1 MIILPATP
9 APRETR
15 LPWRSSRFRLDC
27 LAMRLQV
34 LLLALPHVAVFVA
47 VTLRVLAR
55 RNPPG
60 VSMAWLLLVLLV
72 PVGGLVLYVMIGER
86 RLGRRWIERAEAERA
101 AIARRFERLAADA
114 VLDPADTGPVGEP
127 VARLAQ
133 SLGAIPVMRGHQVEL
148 LADGDLILRRMID
161 DVDACRERCSLE
173 FYIWHEGGLVDD
185 LIAALIRAAR
195 RGVSVTALMDGLGS
209 RPFVQRGS
217 AIAAMRA
224 AGVEVVVVL
233 PVGALRMA
241 VARADLRNHRKI
253 AVFDDRVAWTGSFN
267 LADPRH
273 FKRDAGVG
281 QWVDAMVR
289 VQGPTSA
296 VLGALSN
303 AMAVLQAG
311 PRLRDQRAVER
322 GPVAGPVALQAY
334 PSGPGFA
341 FQHVESVI
349 LTAIYA
355 ARRELILTTPY
366 FAPGESVVVALRSA
380 ARRGVDVVL
389 LLPWQ
394 CDSRLV
400 QYASAAYF
408 DELLSAGVRIQRFHG
423 GLLHTKSMV
432 IDRELSVFG
441 TVNFDLRS
449 FHLNFELSM
458 LIYDRAFAE
467 VLLSLQRRY
476 LEDCEPLELNAWR
489 ARPFWRRMLENA
501 AQLASPVL

>member
-1 MIILPATP
+1 MQTLLFLP
-9 APRETR
+9 
-15 LPWRSSRFRLDC
+15 
-27 LAMRLQV
+27 V
-34 LLLALPHVAVFVA
+34 LLHLVAFVA

-55 RNPPG
+55 RSPPG
-60 VSMAWLLLVLLV
+60 VSMAWILMVLLV
-72 PVGGLVLYVMIGER
+72 PVVGVVLFVMVGER

-101 AIARRFERLAADA
+101 ALARRYEQLAAA
-114 VLDPADTGPVGEP
+114 ALIDPASVGPVGEP

-133 SLGAIPVMRGHQVEL
+133 SLGAIPVMRGHHVEL
-148 LADGDLILRRMID
+148 VSDSDQILRRIIED
-161 DVDACRERCSLE
+161 IDACRERCSLE
-173 FYIWHEGGLVDD
+173 FYIWHEGGLVDE
-185 LIAALIRAAR
+185 LIAALIRAAH
-195 RGVSVTALMDGLGS
+195 RGVAVTALMDGLGS
-209 RPFVQRGS
+209 RPFIERG
-217 AIAAMRA
+217 AVAPMRA
-224 AGVEVVVVL
+224 AGIEVVVVL
-233 PVGALRMA
+233 PASALRMA

-253 AVFDDRVAWTGSFN
+253 AVFDDRIAWTGSAN

-281 QWVDAMVR
+281 PWVDAMVR
-289 VQGPTSA
+289 VKGPSCA
-296 VLGALSN
+296 LLGAMSN

-311 PRLRDQRAVER
+311 PRLRDERAV
-322 GPVAGPVALQAY
+322 GPAHGELEGSIALQAY

-355 ARRELILTTPY
+355 ARRELVLTTPY
-366 FAPGESVVVALRSA
+366 FAPGDAVVTALRTA
-380 ARRGVDVVL
+380 ACRGVDVVL

-400 QYASAAYF
+400 QYASASYF
-408 DELLSAGVRIQRFHG
+408 DELLAAGVQIHRFQG

-458 LIYDRAFAE
+458 LIYDRPFAE
-467 VLLSLQRRY
+467 DLLALQRRY
-476 LEDCEPLELNAWR
+476 LEACEPMDLRAWR
-489 ARPFWRRMLENA
+489 ARPFRRRMLENA
-501 AQLASPVL
+501 AQLASPLL

>member
-1 MIILPATP
+1 
-9 APRETR
+9 
-15 LPWRSSRFRLDC
+15 
-27 LAMRLQV
+27 MRYQV
-34 LLLALPHVAVFVA
+34 LILALAHFAVFVA

-60 VSMAWLLLVLLV
+60 VSMAWILMVLLV
-72 PVGGLVLYVMIGER
+72 PVAGLVLYVMIGER

-101 AIARRFERLAADA
+101 SLSQRYDA
-114 VLDPADTGPVGEP
+114 LSLDGVLDPAEIGPVGEP

-133 SLGAIPVMRGHQVEL
+133 SLGGIPVSRGHRVEL
-148 LADGDLILRRMID
+148 FDDSDAILRAMIA
-161 DVDACRERCSLE
+161 DVDACQSRCSLE
-173 FYIWHEGGLVDD
+173 FYIWHEGGLVDE

-195 RGVSVTALMDGLGS
+195 RGVSVLALMDGLGS
-209 RPFVQRGS
+209 RPFVQRG
-217 AIAAMRA
+217 AMAPMRA
-224 AGVEVVVVL
+224 AGIAVVVVL
-233 PVGALRMA
+233 PVSALRMA
-241 VARADLRNHRKI
+241 IARADLRNHRKI
-253 AVFDDRVAWTGSFN
+253 AVFDDRIAWTGSFN

-281 QWVDAMVR
+281 QWIDAMVR
-289 VQGPTSA
+289 IQGPSA
-296 VLGALSN
+296 AMLGAVSN

-311 PRLRDQRAVER
+311 PRLRDDRTPDH
-322 GPVAGPVALQAY
+322 GPQAGPVALQAY

-341 FQHVESVI
+341 YRHVESVI

-389 LLPWQ
+389 VLPWQ

-400 QYASAAYF
+400 QYASASYF
-408 DELLSAGVRIQRFHG
+408 DELLAAGVRIHRFHG

-458 LIYDRAFAE
+458 LIYDRPFAE
-467 VLLSLQRRY
+467 SLLALQRRY
-476 LEDCEPLELNAWR
+476 LEDCEPMDLRAWR

>member
-1 MIILPATP
+1 
-9 APRETR
+9 
-15 LPWRSSRFRLDC
+15 
-27 LAMRLQV
+27 MRLQV
-34 LLLALPHVAVFVA
+34 LLLALAHVAVFVA

-60 VSMAWLLLVLLV
+60 VSMAWILLVLLV

-86 RLGRRWIERAEAERA
+86 RLGRRWIQRAEAERA

-133 SLGAIPVMRGHQVEL
+133 SLGAIPVMRGHHVEL
-148 LADGDLILRRMID
+148 LADGDLILRTLID
-161 DVDACRERCSLE
+161 DVDACREHCSLE

-185 LIAALIRAAR
+185 LVAALIRAAK
-195 RGVSVTALMDGLGS
+195 RGVRVTALMDGLGS
-209 RPFVQRGS
+209 RPFVERGR
-217 AIAAMRA
+217 AIASMRS
-224 AGVEVVVVL
+224 AGIEVVVVL
-233 PVGALRMA
+233 PVSALRMA

-253 AVFDDRVAWTGSFN
+253 AVFDDRIAWTGSFN

-289 VQGPTSA
+289 IQGPSSL

-311 PRLRDQRAVER
+311 PRLRDERAAER
-322 GPVAGPVALQAY
+322 GAVAGPVALQAY

-366 FAPGESVVVALRSA
+366 FAPGESVVTALRSA

-389 LLPWQ
+389 VLPWQ
-394 CDSRLV
+394 CDSRTV
-400 QYASAAYF
+400 QWASASYF
-408 DELLSAGVRIQRFHG
+408 DELLSAGVKIERFHG

-458 LIYDRAFAE
+458 LIYDRSFAE
-467 VLLSLQRRY
+467 SLLALQRRY
-476 LEDCEPLELNAWR
+476 LEDCEPLQLDAWR
-489 ARPFWRRMLENA
+489 ARPFWRRMVENA

>member
-1 MIILPATP
+1 MQWFHVL
-9 APRETR
+9 
-15 LPWRSSRFRLDC
+15 
-27 LAMRLQV
+27 M
-34 LLLALPHVAVFVA
+34 LLLTQGAVFVA

-60 VSMAWLLLVLLV
+60 VSMAWILLVLLV
-72 PVGGLVLYVMIGER
+72 PIGGLVLYVMIGER
-86 RLGRRWIERAEAERA
+86 RLGRRWIERAEAQRVA
-101 AIARRFERLAADA
+101 LARRLASLAADS
-114 VLDPADTGPVGEP
+114 VLAPVDTGPVGEP

-148 LADGDLILRRMID
+148 LSDGHRILEALIAD
-161 DVDACRERCSLE
+161 VEACREHCSLE
-173 FYIWHEGGLVDD
+173 FYIWHEGGRVDA
-185 LIAALIRAAR
+185 LIDALIRAAQ
-195 RGVSVTALMDGLGS
+195 RGVRVTALMDGLGS
-209 RPFVQRGS
+209 RPFLRGT
-217 AIAAMRA
+217 AVRRMRA
-224 AGVEVVVVL
+224 AAIEVIVIL
-233 PVGALRMA
+233 PANALRIA

-267 LADPRH
+267 LADPAH

-289 VQGPTSA
+289 IQGPTCA
-296 VLGALSN
+296 VLSAISM
-303 AMAVLQAG
+303 AMARLQLGARARADRDAAPG
-311 PRLRDQRAVER
+311 PL
-322 GPVAGPVALQAY
+322 AGPVALQAY

-355 ARRELILTTPY
+355 ARRELVLTTPY
-366 FAPGESVVVALRSA
+366 FAPGESVVTALRSA
-380 ARRGVDVVL
+380 ARRGVDVIL
-389 LLPWQ
+389 LVPRQ

-408 DELLSAGVRIQRFHG
+408 DELLSAGVRIERFHG

-449 FHLNFELSM
+449 FHLNFELS
-458 LIYDRAFAE
+458 LLLYDRTFAE
-467 VLLSLQRRY
+467 ALLALQRQY
-476 LEDCEPLELNAWR
+476 LDACEPLVLDQWR
-489 ARPFWRRMLENA
+489 GRPAWRRMLENA

>member
-1 MIILPATP
+1 
-9 APRETR
+9 
-15 LPWRSSRFRLDC
+15 
-27 LAMRLQV
+27 MRYQV
-34 LLLALPHVAVFVA
+34 LILALAHFAVFVA

-60 VSMAWLLLVLLV
+60 VSMAWILMVLLV
-72 PVGGLVLYVMIGER
+72 PVAGLVLYVMIGER

-101 AIARRFERLAADA
+101 SLSQRYDA
-114 VLDPADTGPVGEP
+114 LSLDGVLDPAEIGPVGEP

-133 SLGAIPVMRGHQVEL
+133 SLGGIPVSRGHRVEL
-148 LADGDLILRRMID
+148 FDDSDAILRAMIA
-161 DVDACRERCSLE
+161 DVDACQSRCSLE
-173 FYIWHEGGLVDD
+173 FYIWHEGGLVDE

-195 RGVSVTALMDGLGS
+195 RGVSVLALMDGLGS
-209 RPFVQRGS
+209 RPFVQRG
-217 AIAAMRA
+217 AMAPMRA
-224 AGVEVVVVL
+224 AGIEVVVVL
-233 PVGALRMA
+233 PVSALRMA
-241 VARADLRNHRKI
+241 IARADLRNHRKI
-253 AVFDDRVAWTGSFN
+253 AVFDDRIAWTGSFN

-281 QWVDAMVR
+281 QWIDAMVR
-289 VQGPTSA
+289 IQGPSA
-296 VLGALSN
+296 AMLGAVSN

-311 PRLRDQRAVER
+311 PRLRDDRTPDH
-322 GPVAGPVALQAY
+322 GPQAGPVALQAY

-341 FQHVESVI
+341 YRHVESVI

-389 LLPWQ
+389 VLPWQ

-400 QYASAAYF
+400 QYASASYF
-408 DELLSAGVRIQRFHG
+408 DELLAAGVRIHRFHG

-458 LIYDRAFAE
+458 LIYDRPFAE
-467 VLLSLQRRY
+467 SLLALQRRY
-476 LEDCEPLELNAWR
+476 LEDCEPMDLRAWR

>member
-1 MIILPATP
+1 
-9 APRETR
+9 
-15 LPWRSSRFRLDC
+15 
-27 LAMRLQV
+27 MRLQV
-34 LLLALPHVAVFVA
+34 LLPALAHLAVFVA

-60 VSMAWLLLVLLV
+60 VSMAWILMVLLV

-101 AIARRFERLAADA
+101 AFAKRFARLAADA
-114 VLDPADTGPVGEP
+114 TLEPADAGPVGEP
-127 VARLAQ
+127 VARLAR
-133 SLGAIPVMRGHQVEL
+133 SLGGLPVMRGHRVEL
-148 LADGDLILRRMID
+148 LSDSDLILDALIADID
-161 DVDACRERCSLE
+161 ASRERCSLE
-173 FYIWHEGGLVDD
+173 FYIWHEGGRVDD
-185 LIAALIRAAR
+185 LIEALIRAAG
-195 RGVSVTALMDGLGS
+195 RGVRVKALMDGLGS
-209 RPFVQRGS
+209 RPFVQRG
-217 AIAAMRA
+217 AIAPMRA
-224 AGVEVVVVL
+224 AGIEVVVVL
-233 PVGALRMA
+233 PASALRMA

-253 AVFDDRVAWTGSFN
+253 AVFDDCIAWTGSFN

-273 FKRDAGVG
+273 FRRDAGVG
-281 QWVDAMVR
+281 QWVDAMIR
-289 VQGPTSA
+289 IRGPACA
-296 VLGALSN
+296 VLAALTD

-311 PRLRDQRAVER
+311 PRLRDDREPARA
-322 GPVAGPVALQAY
+322 PAAGDVALQPY

-341 FQHVESVI
+341 FQQVESMI

-355 ARRELILTTPY
+355 ARREIVLTTPY

-400 QYASAAYF
+400 QHASASYF

-458 LIYDRAFAE
+458 LIYDRPFAE
-467 VLLSLQRRY
+467 SLLALQRRY
-476 LEDCEPLELNAWR
+476 LDDCEPMDLQAWR

>member
-1 MIILPATP
+1 
-9 APRETR
+9 
-15 LPWRSSRFRLDC
+15 
-27 LAMRLQV
+27 MRLQF
-34 LLLALPHVAVFVA
+34 LLLALSHLAVFVA

-60 VSMAWLLLVLLV
+60 VAMAWILMVLLV
-72 PVGGLVLYVMIGER
+72 PVAGLVLYVMIGER

-101 AIARRFERLAADA
+101 ALARRFARIAADA

-133 SLGAIPVMRGHQVEL
+133 SLGAIPPMRGHRVEL
-148 LADGDLILRRMID
+148 LSDGDAILQALIA
-161 DVDACRERCSLE
+161 DVEACRERCSLE
-173 FYIWHEGGLVDD
+173 FYIWHEGGRMDD
-185 LIAALIRAAR
+185 LIAALGRAAA
-195 RGVSVTALMDGLGS
+195 RGVAVTALMDGLGS
-209 RPFVQRGS
+209 RPFVQRGH
-217 AIAAMRA
+217 AQRLRA

-233 PVGALRMA
+233 PASALRMA

-273 FKRDAGVG
+273 FRREAGVG
-281 QWVDAMVR
+281 QWVDAMIR
-289 VQGPTSA
+289 IQGPTAA
-296 VLGALSN
+296 VLGAISN

-311 PRLRDQRAVER
+311 PRLRDER
-322 GPVAGPVALQAY
+322 EADHGPIAGPVALQAY

-366 FAPGESVVVALRSA
+366 FAPGESVVTALRSA
-380 ARRGVDVVL
+380 ARRGVDVEL
-389 LLPWQ
+389 LLPWR

-400 QYASAAYF
+400 QHASAAYF
-408 DELLSAGVRIQRFHG
+408 DELLAAGVRIHRFHG

-458 LIYDRAFAE
+458 LIYDREVAE
-467 VLLSLQRRY
+467 ALLALQHRY
-476 LEDCEPLELNAWR
+476 LEDCEPLDLRAWR
-489 ARPFWRRMLENA
+489 ARPFWRRMVENA

>member
-1 MIILPATP
+1 M
-9 APRETR
+9 
-15 LPWRSSRFRLDC
+15 
-27 LAMRLQV
+27 
-34 LLLALPHVAVFVA
+34 LLLLVALLHVAVFVA

-55 RNPPG
+55 RSPPG
-60 VSMAWLLLVLLV
+60 VSMAWLLMVLLV
-72 PVGGLVLYVMIGER
+72 PVAGLVLYVMIGER

-101 AIARRFERLAADA
+101 ALASRYRRLAADA
-114 VLDPADTGPVGEP
+114 LLDPADTGPVGEP

-133 SLGAIPVMRGHQVEL
+133 SLGAIPVMRGHRIEL
-148 LADGDLILRRMID
+148 LSDSDLILRTLID

-173 FYIWHEGGLVDD
+173 FYIWHEGGRVDE
-185 LIAALIRAAR
+185 LIAALIRAAG
-195 RGVSVTALMDGLGS
+195 RGVAVTALMDGLGS
-209 RPFVQRGS
+209 RPFIQRG
-217 AIAAMRA
+217 AADPMRA
-224 AGVEVVVVL
+224 AGIEVVVVL
-233 PVGALRMA
+233 PASALRMA

-253 AVFDDRVAWTGSFN
+253 AVFDDRIAWTGSAN

-273 FKRDAGVG
+273 FKREAGVG

-289 VQGPTSA
+289 IQGPSCA
-296 VLGALSN
+296 LLGAISN

-311 PRLRDQRAVER
+311 PRLRDDR
-322 GPVAGPVALQAY
+322 GADHGQVAGPVALQAY

-341 FQHVESVI
+341 YQHVESVI

-355 ARRELILTTPY
+355 ARRELVLTTPY
-366 FAPGESVVVALRSA
+366 FAPGESVVTALRTA
-380 ARRGVDVVL
+380 ANRGVDVVL

-400 QYASAAYF
+400 QQASASYF
-408 DELLSAGVRIQRFHG
+408 DELLAAGVRIHRFHG

-458 LIYDRAFAE
+458 LIYDRPFAE
-467 VLLSLQRRY
+467 ELLALQRRY
-476 LEDCEPLELNAWR
+476 LEDCELLDLDAWR
-489 ARPFWRRMLENA
+489 ARPFWRRMVENA
-501 AQLASPVL
+501 AQLASPLL

>member
-1 MIILPATP
+1 
-9 APRETR
+9 
-15 LPWRSSRFRLDC
+15 
-27 LAMRLQV
+27 MRLTL
-34 LLLALPHVAVFVA
+34 LLLALSHLAVFVA

-55 RNPPG
+55 RSPPG
-60 VSMAWLLLVLLV
+60 VAMAWILMVLLV
-72 PVGGLVLYVMIGER
+72 PVVGLVLYVMIGER
-86 RLGRRWIERAEAERA
+86 RLGRRWIERAEADRA
-101 AIARRFERLAADA
+101 ALARRFASLAADA
-114 VLDPADTGPVGEP
+114 VLDPADVGPVGEP

-133 SLGAIPVMRGHQVEL
+133 SLGAIPVMRGHRVEL
-148 LADGDLILRRMID
+148 LSDSDRILRTMIE

-173 FYIWHEGGLVDD
+173 FYIWHEGGLVD
-185 LIAALIRAAR
+185 ALIDALARAAR

-209 RPFVQRGS
+209 RPFVQGG
-217 AIAAMRA
+217 AIPAMRA
-224 AGVEVVVVL
+224 AGIEVVVVL
-233 PVGALRMA
+233 PVSAPRMA
-241 VARADLRNHRKI
+241 IARADLRNHRKI

-289 VQGPTSA
+289 IQGPCCA
-296 VLGALSN
+296 LLGAVTN

-311 PRLRDQRAVER
+311 PRLRDER
-322 GPVAGPVALQAY
+322 PADHGPVAGPVALQAY

-341 FQHVESVI
+341 FQQVESVM

-366 FAPGESVVVALRSA
+366 FAPGEPVVTALRSA

-400 QYASAAYF
+400 QHASASYF
-408 DELLSAGVRIQRFHG
+408 DELLEAGVRIQRFHG
-423 GLLHTKSMV
+423 GLLHTKSLV

-458 LIYDRAFAE
+458 LIYDRRFAE
-467 VLLSLQRRY
+467 ELLALTRRY
-476 LEDCEPLELNAWR
+476 LEDCEPLELGAWR
-489 ARPFWRRMLENA
+489 ARPFRRMLENA

>member
-1 MIILPATP
+1 
-9 APRETR
+9 
-15 LPWRSSRFRLDC
+15 
-27 LAMRLQV
+27 MRLHV
-34 LLLALPHVAVFVA
+34 LLPLLAHLAVFVA
-47 VTLRVLAR
+47 VTLRVLSR

-60 VSMAWLLLVLLV
+60 VAMAWILMVLLV
-72 PVGGLVLYVMIGER
+72 PIGGLVLYVMIGER

-101 AIARRFERLAADA
+101 SLARRFASLAAEA

-133 SLGAIPVMRGHQVEL
+133 SLGAIPVMRGHRIEL
-148 LADGDLILRRMID
+148 FADSDRILEALIADI
-161 DVDACRERCSLE
+161 DACRVRCSLE
-173 FYIWHEGGLVDD
+173 FYIWHEGGRVDELIEALV
-185 LIAALIRAAR
+185 RAAS
-195 RGVSVTALMDGLGS
+195 RGVAVTALMDGLGS
-209 RPFVQRGS
+209 RPFVQRG
-217 AIAAMRA
+217 APERMRA
-224 AGVEVVVVL
+224 AGIEVVVVL
-233 PVGALRMA
+233 PASALRMA

-253 AVFDDRVAWTGSFN
+253 AVFDDRIAWTGSFN

-281 QWVDAMVR
+281 QWIDAMVR
-289 VQGPTSA
+289 IQGPSAA
-296 VLGALSN
+296 VLGAVSN

-311 PRLRDQRAVER
+311 PRLRDER
-322 GPVAGPVALQAY
+322 SADYGPAAGPVSLQAY

-400 QYASAAYF
+400 QYASASYF
-408 DELLSAGVRIQRFHG
+408 DELLAAGVRIERFHG

-458 LIYDRAFAE
+458 LIYDRPFAE
-467 VLLSLQRRY
+467 ELLALQRHY
-476 LEDCEPLELNAWR
+476 LEACEPMDLRAWR
-489 ARPFWRRMLENA
+489 GRPLWRRVVENA

>member
-1 MIILPATP
+1 
-9 APRETR
+9 
-15 LPWRSSRFRLDC
+15 
-27 LAMRLQV
+27 MRLEV
-34 LLLALPHVAVFVA
+34 MLFALVHLAVFVA

-72 PVGGLVLYVMIGER
+72 PVAGLVLYVMIGER

-133 SLGAIPVMRGHQVEL
+133 SLGAIPVMRGHRVEL
-148 LADGDLILRRMID
+148 LADGDRILRTMIE
-161 DVDACRERCSLE
+161 DVEACRERCSLE
-173 FYIWHEGGLVDD
+173 FYIWHEGGLVDE
-185 LIAALIRAAR
+185 LVGALIRAAR
-195 RGVSVTALMDGLGS
+195 RGVAVTALMDGLGS
-209 RPFVQRGS
+209 RPFVQRGT

-224 AGVEVVVVL
+224 AGIEVIVVL

-253 AVFDDRVAWTGSFN
+253 AVFDDRIAWTGSFN

-281 QWVDAMVR
+281 QWIDAMVR
-289 VQGPTSA
+289 IEGPSSA
-296 VLGALSN
+296 LLAALSN

-311 PRLRDQRAVER
+311 PRLRDQRAVEH
-322 GPVAGPVALQAY
+322 GPIVGPVALQAY

-341 FQHVESVI
+341 FQHVESMI
-349 LTAIYA
+349 LTAIYS

-394 CDSRLV
+394 SDSRLV
-400 QYASAAYF
+400 QFASAAYF
-408 DELLSAGVRIQRFHG
+408 DELLSAGVRIERFHG

-458 LIYDRAFAE
+458 LIYDRSFAE
-467 VLLSLQRRY
+467 VLLALQRSY

-489 ARPFWRRMLENA
+489 ARPFWRRMVENA

>member
-1 MIILPATP
+1 M
-9 APRETR
+9 
-15 LPWRSSRFRLDC
+15 RLD
-27 LAMRLQV
+27 V
-34 LLLALPHVAVFVA
+34 LLPVLVHFAVFVA
-47 VTLRVLAR
+47 VTLRVLAQR
-55 RNPPG
+55 TPPG
-60 VSMAWLLLVLLV
+60 VAMAWILMVLLV
-72 PVGGLVLYVMIGER
+72 PIGGVVLYVMIGER

-101 AIARRFERLAADA
+101 ALGRRFATLAADA
-114 VLDPADTGPVGEP
+114 VLDPVDTGPVGEP

-133 SLGAIPVMRGHQVEL
+133 SLGAIPVMRGHRIDL
-148 LADGDLILRRMID
+148 FADSDRILEALIA
-161 DVDACRERCSLE
+161 DVDAARERCSLE
-173 FYIWHEGGLVDD
+173 FYIWHEGGRVDA
-185 LIAALIRAAR
+185 LIDALIRAAR
-195 RGVSVTALMDGLGS
+195 RGVKVTALMDGLGS
-209 RPFVQRGS
+209 RPFIQRG
-217 AIAAMRA
+217 ATEPMRA
-224 AGVEVVVVL
+224 AGIEVVVVL
-233 PVGALRMA
+233 PASALRMA

-281 QWVDAMVR
+281 QWIDAMVR
-289 VQGPTSA
+289 IQGPSAA
-296 VLGALSN
+296 VLGAISN

-311 PRLRDQRAVER
+311 PRLRDDRPAEH
-322 GPVAGPVALQAY
+322 GAIAGPVALQAY

-380 ARRGVDVVL
+380 ARRGVAVVL
-389 LLPWQ
+389 LLPQQ

-400 QYASAAYF
+400 QYASASYC
-408 DELLSAGVRIQRFHG
+408 DELLAAGVQIQRFHG

-458 LIYDRAFAE
+458 LIYDRPFAE
-467 VLLSLQRRY
+467 SLLALQHRY
-476 LEDCEPLELNAWR
+476 LEDCEPMDLHAWR
-489 ARPFWRRMLENA
+489 GRALWRRVVENA
-501 AQLASPVL
+501 AQLASPLL

>member
-1 MIILPATP
+1 MALH
-9 APRETR
+9 
-15 LPWRSSRFRLDC
+15 
-27 LAMRLQV
+27 V
-34 LLLALPHVAVFVA
+34 LLPTLAHFAVFFV

-55 RNPPG
+55 RTPPG
-60 VSMAWLLLVLLV
+60 VAMAWILLVLLV
-72 PVGGLVLYVMIGER
+72 PIGGVILYVMIGER

-101 AIARRFERLAADA
+101 ALGRRFATLAADA
-114 VLDPADTGPVGEP
+114 LLDPADTGPVGEP

-133 SLGAIPVMRGHQVEL
+133 SLGAIPVMRGHRIEL
-148 LADGDLILRRMID
+148 LADADRILDALVADI
-161 DVDACRERCSLE
+161 DACRERCSLE
-173 FYIWHEGGLVDD
+173 FYIWHEGGRVDAV
-185 LIAALIRAAR
+185 IAALIRAAA
-195 RGVSVTALMDGLGS
+195 RGVQVTALMDGLGS
-209 RPFVQRGS
+209 RPFIQRG
-217 AIAAMRA
+217 AIEPMRA
-224 AGVEVVVVL
+224 AGIEVVVVL
-233 PVGALRMA
+233 PASALRMA
-241 VARADLRNHRKI
+241 VARADLRDHRKI

-267 LADPRH
+267 LADPRY

-281 QWVDAMVR
+281 EWIDAMVR
-289 VQGPTSA
+289 IQGPSAA
-296 VLGALSN
+296 VLGAISN

-311 PRLRDQRAVER
+311 RRLRDER
-322 GPVAGPVALQAY
+322 PADTGPAAGPVALQAY

-349 LTAIYA
+349 LTAIYS

-380 ARRGVDVVL
+380 ARRGVEVVL

-400 QYASAAYF
+400 QYASASYF

-458 LIYDRAFAE
+458 LIYDRPFAE
-467 VLLSLQRRY
+467 QLLALQHRY
-476 LEDCEPLELNAWR
+476 LEDCEPMDLRAWR
-489 ARPFWRRMLENA
+489 GRPLWRRVVENA
-501 AQLASPVL
+501 AQLASPLL

>member
-1 MIILPATP
+1 
-9 APRETR
+9 
-15 LPWRSSRFRLDC
+15 
-27 LAMRLQV
+27 
-34 LLLALPHVAVFVA
+34 
-47 VTLRVLAR
+47 
-55 RNPPG
+55 
-60 VSMAWLLLVLLV
+60 
-72 PVGGLVLYVMIGER
+72 
-86 RLGRRWIERAEAERA
+86 
-101 AIARRFERLAADA
+101 
-114 VLDPADTGPVGEP
+114 
-127 VARLAQ
+127 
-133 SLGAIPVMRGHQVEL
+133 MRGHHIEL
-148 LADGDLILRRMID
+148 FADSDRIIEALIA

-173 FYIWHEGGLVDD
+173 FYIWHEGGRVED
-185 LIAALIRAAR
+185 LMAALIRAAG

-209 RPFVQRGS
+209 RPFVQRG
-217 AIAAMRA
+217 AHDRLRA
-224 AGVEVVVVL
+224 AGIEVVVVL
-233 PVGALRMA
+233 PASALRMA

-253 AVFDDRVAWTGSFN
+253 AVFDDRIAWTGSFN

-273 FKRDAGVG
+273 FRRDAGVG
-281 QWVDAMVR
+281 QWIDAMVR
-289 VQGPTSA
+289 IQGPSAA
-296 VLGALSN
+296 VLGAISN

-311 PRLRDQRAVER
+311 PRLRDER
-322 GPVAGPVALQAY
+322 PPDHGPIAGPVALQAY

-400 QYASAAYF
+400 QYASASYF
-408 DELLSAGVRIQRFHG
+408 DELLAAGVRIERFQG

-432 IDRELSVFG
+432 IDREMSVFG

-458 LIYDRAFAE
+458 LIYDRPFAE
-467 VLLSLQRRY
+467 QLLALQRHY
-476 LEDCEPLELNAWR
+476 LEACEPMDLRAWR
-489 ARPFWRRMLENA
+489 ARPLWRRVVENA

>member
-1 MIILPATP
+1 MIA
-9 APRETR
+9 
-15 LPWRSSRFRLDC
+15 
-27 LAMRLQV
+27 
-34 LLLALPHVAVFVA
+34 
-47 VTLRVLAR
+47 
-55 RNPPG
+55 
-60 VSMAWLLLVLLV
+60 
-72 PVGGLVLYVMIGER
+72 
-86 RLGRRWIERAEAERA
+86 
-101 AIARRFERLAADA
+101 
-114 VLDPADTGPVGEP
+114 
-127 VARLAQ
+127 
-133 SLGAIPVMRGHQVEL
+133 
-148 LADGDLILRRMID
+148 

-173 FYIWHEGGLVDD
+173 FYIWHEGGLVDE
-185 LIAALIRAAR
+185 LIASLVRAAQ
-195 RGVSVTALMDGLGS
+195 RGVHVVALMDGLGS
-209 RPFVQRGS
+209 RPFVQRGH
-217 AIAAMRA
+217 ADALRR

-233 PVGALRMA
+233 PASALRMA

-253 AVFDDRVAWTGSFN
+253 AVFDDRIAWTGSFN

-273 FKRDAGVG
+273 FRRDAGVG

-289 VQGPTSA
+289 IQGPSCA
-296 VLGALSN
+296 LLGAISN

-311 PRLRDQRAVER
+311 PRLRDDRPADH
-322 GPVAGPVALQAY
+322 GPVAGPVSLQAY

-341 FQHVESVI
+341 FQQVESVI

-389 LLPWQ
+389 VLPWQ

-400 QYASAAYF
+400 QHASASYF
-408 DELLSAGVRIQRFHG
+408 DELLDAGVGIRRFHG

-458 LIYDRAFAE
+458 LIYDRPFAE
-467 VLLSLQRRY
+467 QLLALQHRY
-476 LEDCEPLELNAWR
+476 LEDCEALDLRAWR
-489 ARPFWRRMLENA
+489 ARPFWRRMVENA